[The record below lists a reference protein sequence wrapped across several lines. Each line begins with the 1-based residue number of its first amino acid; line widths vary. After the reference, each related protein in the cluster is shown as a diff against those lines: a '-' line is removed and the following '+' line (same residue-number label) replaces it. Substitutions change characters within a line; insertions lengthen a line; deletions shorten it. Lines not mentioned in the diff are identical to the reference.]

1 MVTYQL
7 SQRDFLDLHIAHRN
21 RSVLAKWSFR
31 LILSIAFI
39 FLGLG
44 LVSVAVRPNSQNLSG
59 LVPMFA
65 IPIMW
70 AVLMWGSPWWAAR
83 NQFSKQSVAHGPRTM
98 RLDSTGVHWRDEG
111 SVFTLFV
118 APRASISS
126 RNAHSHSIKW
136 PRSEILLRKISC
148 LARRQLTTRKSV
160 HGPGFA
166 GNDNSGCAPRDG

>member
-1 MVTYQL
+1 MVISAHSVNRVHISGSRACFGSSASQL
-7 SQRDFLDLHIAHRN
+7 SEPLRSGSHVRD
-21 RSVLAKWSFR
+21 
-31 LILSIAFI
+31 
-39 FLGLG
+39 
-44 LVSVAVRPNSQNLSG
+44 
-59 LVPMFA
+59 
-65 IPIMW
+65 PIMW

-111 SVFTLFV
+111 SIFTLFV